1 MRFWLLLAAVLA
13 LPAFAQPDKVYR
25 IGMLEVTPESA
36 NRTNVNAFLQGM
48 RDAGYVEG
56 QNFIIDYRSVD
67 GRAER
72 FPKLAAEL
80 VAAKADVIITRSTP
94 AALAAKKAGAVPVVM
109 ASSADPV
116 AYGVVA
122 SLAHPGGNVTGLCTM
137 VSDLAAKR
145 LQLLKELV
153 PEAKR
158 IAAPLSLA
166 NPTAAEERRQLETA
180 ARSLGLQAI
189 ILDVRDAEGLERA
202 LKEALTERADALL
215 VNAEVVVMGYR
226 DVIIDF
232 ARKNRLPVMYAAREH
247 VEAGGLIAYGVN
259 YPHLYYRA
267 ASYVDKIF
275 KGARPGD
282 LPVEK
287 PTKLNL
293 ILNIRAATALD
304 IPIPSKLL
312 FRVDELIR

>member
-1 MRFWLLLAAVLA
+1 M
-13 LPAFAQPDKVYR
+13 PAFAQPAKVYR

-36 NRTNVNAFLQGM
+36 NRTNLNAFLQGM
-48 RDAGYVEG
+48 REAGYTEG

-67 GRAER
+67 GRPDR
-72 FPKLAAEL
+72 FAKLAAEL
-80 VAAKADVIITRSTP
+80 VAAKADIIVTRSTP
-94 AALAAKKAGAVPVVM
+94 AALAAKKAGSIPVVM

-153 PEAKR
+153 PEATR
-158 IAAPLSLA
+158 IAAPLDLSH
-166 NPTAAEERRQLETA
+166 PTAAEERRQLETA
-180 ARSLGLQAI
+180 AKSLGLQAI
-189 ILDVRDAEGLERA
+189 VLDVRDAQGLERA
-202 LKEALTERADALL
+202 LKEALAERADALL
-215 VNAEVVVMGYR
+215 VNAEVVVMGNR
-226 DVIIDF
+226 DLIIDF
-232 ARKNRLPVMYAAREH
+232 ARKHRLPVMYAAREH

-267 ASYVDKIF
+267 ASYVDKIL
-275 KGARPGD
+275 KGATPGD
-282 LPVEK
+282 LPIEK
-287 PTKLNL
+287 PMKLNL